1 MQIGLGLEAPR
12 DDPTITGLVREA
24 QRAEQAGFRSVWL
37 SNIFGFDA
45 LTALALAG
53 RETEH
58 IELGTFVV
66 PTYPRHPVA
75 LAQQALTVQAATGN
89 RLALGIGLSHRV
101 VIEGRF
107 GLDYSRPL
115 LHMREYLTVL
125 NGLLAQDPV
134 EFTGRLYR
142 VAAQLTVPGAAKPPV
157 LVAAL
162 GPAMLRLAGRLADG
176 TATWMG
182 GLAYLRDMAIPT
194 IRTAAAAAGRPAPR
208 VVAGLPVCV
217 TDDADAARRAAGIIF
232 ARYGELPS
240 YRATLE
246 RGGARGPA
254 DVAVV
259 GTEVEVEA
267 HLRALAD
274 AGVTDFVGSLFAA
287 ERGGSTERTYE
298 LLAALARRFS
308 AALCGDVP

>member
-1 MQIGLGLEAPR
+1 MRIGLGLAVSGER
-12 DDPTITGLVREA
+12 PTLAALVREA
-24 QRAEQAGFRSVWL
+24 QRAERAGFHSVWV

-45 LTALALAG
+45 LTVLALAG

-75 LAQQALTVQAATGN
+75 LAQQALTVQAATGG
-89 RLALGIGLSHRV
+89 RLTLGIGLSHRV

-115 LHMREYLTVL
+115 RHMREYLTVL
-125 NGLLAQDPV
+125 NGLLAQEPV
-134 EFTGRLYR
+134 EFTGELYR
-142 VAAQLTVPGAAKPPV
+142 VSAQLAIADAPKPPV

-182 GLAYLRDMAIPT
+182 GLAYLRDVAVPT
-194 IRTAAAAAGRPAPR
+194 IRAATAQAGRPAPR

-217 TDDADAARRAAGIIF
+217 TDDADAARRAAAIIF

-254 DVAVV
+254 DVAIV
-259 GTEVEVEA
+259 GTEAEVEA
-267 HLRALAD
+267 QLRALAE
-274 AGVTDFVGSLFAA
+274 AGVTDFSGSPFAA
-287 ERGGSTERTYE
+287 ERGGSTARTYE
-298 LLAALARRFS
+298 LLAALARRF
-308 AALCGDVP
+308 AGQPA